1 MLETEHFSSAT
12 QSGLD
17 FIGNEQRAV
26 FATELLRPNK
36 EIGLRCL
43 AAFALDGFDHE
54 RRDIART
61 QLSIQFIEIVEQ
73 HAGVE
78 SLHQRAE
85 AFGKAFAAHQRER
98 AETESMK
105 RARQ

>member
-1 MLETEHFSSAT
+1 MDDAAVHSRKCFLINVAPGHDRAARDVSAAERLRQSDDVRFQIPVLEAEHLSSAT
-12 QSGLD
+12 ESGLD

-61 QLSIQFIEIVEQ
+61 QLSI
-73 HAGVE
+73 
-78 SLHQRAE
+78 
-85 AFGKAFAAHQRER
+85 
-98 AETESMK
+98 
-105 RARQ
+105 